1 MWAPWLI
8 ACGVE
13 NLLFYSGNLEDILIH
28 LSFYVPNRLIE
39 RFLHGS
45 LSNQASCAQ
54 LYILLGWVPE
64 EAGGAEGADRRG
76 LAPARRVGGGR
87 SGGGGSPRGFHST
100 GGSEWGGEAG
110 GGGRA
115 RVAPASPW
123 LSFLFLLPELSL
135 ARRDALRCDA
145 MRMGLCCWVG
155 EQGRKET
162 RGGGGTRSLSR
173 WFGARRNN

>member
-1 MWAPWLI
+1 MWAPWLV
-8 ACGVE
+8 ACGVK

-28 LSFYVPNRLIE
+28 LSFYVPDRLIE
-39 RFLHGS
+39 HLLHGS

-115 RVAPASPW
+115 RVAPASPGFP
-123 LSFLFLLPELSL
+123 SFFFFPSCRSL
-135 ARRDALRCDA
+135 AATRCDA
-145 MRMGLCCWVG
+145 MRMGLCWVG
-155 EQGRKET
+155 EQGRKEGDET
-162 RGGGGTRSLSR
+162 EV
-173 WFGARRNN
+173 WCAEE